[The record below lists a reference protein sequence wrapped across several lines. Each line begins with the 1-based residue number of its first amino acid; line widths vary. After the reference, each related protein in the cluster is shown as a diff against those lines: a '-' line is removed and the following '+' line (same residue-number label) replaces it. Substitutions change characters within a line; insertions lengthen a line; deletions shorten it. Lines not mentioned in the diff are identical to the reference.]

1 MHVSEE
7 EQRESHL
14 RSLLKAISYR
24 VIGTLTT
31 AGLTL
36 AVTGSM
42 RAALTMRVIEP
53 LAKILIYYF
62 HERAWQ
68 LVPRGSIRHLF
79 HRGG

>member
-1 MHVSEE
+1 MHISEE
-7 EQRESHL
+7 EQRESHI

-31 AGLTL
+31 GTLTF
-36 AVTGSM
+36 AVTGSL
-42 RAALTMRVIEP
+42 RAALTMGAIEP
-53 LAKILIYYF
+53 IAKILIYYF

-79 HRGG
+79 RRSG